1 MIESVIRSEN
11 LCRDFGKKRAIDDV
25 SFEIARGSVCS
36 LLGPNGAGKTTLLK
50 LLHGLI
56 LPTAGQCSIVGDRKF
71 PRDAPTMQSV
81 GCVLDEFE
89 PPRSAKLKQLLSL
102 SRSIGPNFDE
112 RRAKQL
118 LDEKDLSL
126 NASWGSL
133 SKGQKRW
140 ALLALVLCR
149 GCDVLLLDEPADGLD
164 PASRS
169 ELYQLIRR
177 EANNREV
184 TTLVTTHIINDIEK
198 VTDDVCILFQG
209 KLILDESLEDLREQI
224 FVIELQKN
232 ALECSSDSR
241 LEDIQVLRKELH
253 ETTSIWVRDIKGS
266 LEDGPIAGEIN
277 RRSLNL
283 EQLFLALTTEAS
295 ERLAAIESLKV
306 G

>member
-71 PRDAPTMQSV
+71 PRDARTMQSV

-118 LDEKDLSL
+118 LDEIKD
-126 NASWGSL
+126 
-133 SKGQKRW
+133 
-140 ALLALVLCR
+140 
-149 GCDVLLLDEPADGLD
+149 
-164 PASRS
+164 
-169 ELYQLIRR
+169 
-177 EANNREV
+177 
-184 TTLVTTHIINDIEK
+184 
-198 VTDDVCILFQG
+198 
-209 KLILDESLEDLREQI
+209 
-224 FVIELQKN
+224 KN
-232 ALECSSDSR
+232 AGLYWHLCCAVDARCYCSMNR
-241 LEDIQVLRKELH
+241 LTDLTQHLARS
-253 ETTSIWVRDIKGS
+253 SIS
-266 LEDGPIAGEIN
+266 
-277 RRSLNL
+277 
-283 EQLFLALTTEAS
+283 
-295 ERLAAIESLKV
+295 
-306 G
+306 